1 VVTPWGTPGKAQ
13 SPGNSGGEGWNGS
26 GWGR

>member
-1 VVTPWGTPGKAQ
+1 VTPWGTPGEAQ
-13 SPGNSGGEGWNGS
+13 SSGNSGGEGWNGS